1 MKRGDIV
8 IGAQRG
14 DFTGKPRPYVIVQ
27 RETTLPDSA
36 TVTVCPITTVL
47 LGPGDLRIP
56 LVADSTTGLDDPSE
70 VEVDRITTLRKIR
83 IRRHVGFMPAAS
95 MAAVDRGLKLWLDL

>member
-14 DFTGKPRPYVIVQ
+14 DFTGKPRPYLVVQ
-27 RETTLPDSA
+27 RETTLPDSP
-36 TVTVCPITTVL
+36 TVTACPITTVL

-56 LVADSTTGLDDPSE
+56 LASDAGTGLDDPSE
-70 VEVDRITTLRKIR
+70 VEVDRITTLRKTR
-83 IRRHVGFMPAAS
+83 IRERIGSAPAES